1 MGRAPTKD
9 VWLKMCEIVPLHMFE
24 ISEGM
29 NMPLQVVML
38 TMTVDLAGWG
48 IAHCPSSLA
57 K

>member
-38 TMTVDLAGWG
+38 TMTVDLAR
-48 IAHCPSSLA
+48 
-57 K
+57 